1 MAFRFSR
8 RIKIAPGISLNIGKS
23 GFSTSIGPRGAK
35 VTIGRRG
42 ISQSLGIPGTG
53 LSWRHQISPARQS
66 SATRQARGLKL
77 SDLPTSEVAQALNLA
92 PEAVE
97 VFEAMKSGTDGVSKT
112 FKSGGELLA
121 HWERV
126 KTLPGAYMSHPK
138 TGRRMH
144 DAQIRVFAEKMDR
157 DNATEKLNK
166 EVSEEEESLRSL
178 VRYWH
183 PLPLI
188 PAWEKYS
195 QQYEE
200 LHHAPFPEAPPDPP
214 PPPLA
219 EPAIRSALKNE
230 QDRLLSRNIVN
241 KALPWIRKKKVM
253 DAIEDLFPARFQQAY
268 EDHANRVAA
277 YQQTMEHYRQKE
289 LQWREDCLA
298 QARELYAL
306 MEGKDEDLILATASA
321 AVEELDLPFEADCQV
336 MMNNDSSVFVDI
348 DLPEIEDVLPEM
360 QRRVNKDGTERL
372 LKRKTEDR
380 NDMYAELVLGHCLN
394 VAAQLFVS
402 LPRLMELTLAAY
414 TQRKARKASDA
425 DTYVLELKASREAIQ
440 SIAQMQLDSIA
451 HLQEAMTLVGANY
464 QTLATGAM
472 KGIPRPE
479 WTKETEDSDASET
492 SRTQR

>member
-35 VTIGRRG
+35 LTIGRRG

-53 LSWRHQISPARQS
+53 LSWRHQITPARQR
-66 SATRQARGLKL
+66 SAAQQARGLKL
-77 SDLPTSEVAQALNLA
+77 SDLPTSQVEQALNLA

-97 VFEAMKSGTDGVSKT
+97 VFEAIKSGTDGVTKT
-112 FKSGGELLA
+112 FKSGSELLA

-126 KTLPGAYMSHPK
+126 RTLPGAYMVHPQ
-138 TGRRMH
+138 TGRRMN
-144 DAQIRVFAEKMDR
+144 DAQIRAFAEKMDR
-157 DNATEKLNK
+157 NNAAEKLSK
-166 EVSEEEESLRSL
+166 EIAEEEESLRSV

-183 PLPLI
+183 PLPLV
-188 PAWEKYS
+188 PAWETYS

-200 LHHAPFPEAPPDPP
+200 MHRAPFPEAPPEQP
-214 PPPLA
+214 PPPLT
-219 EPAIRSALKNE
+219 EPAIRSALSNE
-230 QDRLLSRNIVN
+230 QDRLLSHNIIN
-241 KALPWIRKKKVM
+241 KALPWIRKKKVEAAM
-253 DAIEDLFPARFQQAY
+253 EELLPARLQQAN
-268 EDHANRVAA
+268 EAHANKVAA
-277 YQQTMEHYRQKE
+277 YQQAMEHYRQKE

-306 MEGKDEDLILATASA
+306 MEGKDENLILATASA
-321 AVEELDLPFEADCQV
+321 TVEELDLPFEADCQV
-336 MMNNDSSVFVDI
+336 MLNNDSSVFVDI

-372 LKRKTEDR
+372 LKRKMEDR

-402 LPRLMELTLAAY
+402 LPRLTELTLAAY
-414 TQRKARKASDA
+414 TQRKARKAFDA
-425 DTYVLELKASREAIQ
+425 DTYVLELNASREAIQ
-440 SIAQMQLDSIA
+440 NITQMQLHSVA

-464 QTLATGAM
+464 QILATGAM

-479 WTKETEDSDASET
+479 WTKEAEDSDTSEK
-492 SRTQR
+492 SEPQR